1 MIFLVYKL
9 KSILL
14 KKIMAKTNKNNLDF
28 PSEEDLVSIKQLL
41 DSAEN
46 QIRRA
51 KSLIFHTEIEE
62 KAKEI
67 TLQNENVGTD
77 NVIEGVFDGESF
89 ISPDGKNYPVP
100 ANYASKSKLVS
111 GDVLKLTIM
120 PVGTFVYKQINPVE
134 RKKIIGELEESA
146 DGWRIN
152 VDGQLY
158 NVLTAS
164 ITYYKAMTGDRVVGL
179 IPEDGKSN
187 WAAIENIITE
197 EN

>member
-1 MIFLVYKL
+1 M
-9 KSILL
+9 
-14 KKIMAKTNKNNLDF
+14 
-28 PSEEDLVSIKQLL
+28 
-41 DSAEN
+41 
-46 QIRRA
+46 
-51 KSLIFHTEIEE
+51 
-62 KAKEI
+62 
-67 TLQNENVGTD
+67 
-77 NVIEGVFDGESF
+77 
-89 ISPDGKNYPVP
+89 PD
-100 ANYASKSKLVS
+100 
-111 GDVLKLTIM
+111 
-120 PVGTFVYKQINPVE
+120 GTFVYKQINPVE